1 MGFFDQI
8 TYYVRMHSAHKEHL
22 LHKVLAGSA
31 FVFALALL
39 PVAAYFLGPAAS
51 TSGNVAG
58 VSTERPLADFTA
70 STSAID
76 NSCTDRQAQL
86 DGLDRLQASWQAS
99 YAQEIGATS
108 DPALVDAAT
117 TNYQKEFSKVEAE
130 RARIESVLCK

>member
-1 MGFFDQI
+1 MGFFEQI
-8 TYYVRMHSAHKEHL
+8 TYYRRMHSAHKEHL

-51 TSGNVAG
+51 TPGSVAG
-58 VSTERPLADFTA
+58 VSTERPLADVAA
-70 STSAID
+70 SASPLDTT
-76 NSCTDRQAQL
+76 CTDRQAQL

-108 DPALVDAAT
+108 DAAAVDAAT
-117 TNYQKEFSKVEAE
+117 SNYQKEFSKVEAE

>member
-1 MGFFDQI
+1 MGFFEQI
-8 TYYVRMHSAHKEHL
+8 TYYGRMHSAHKEHL

-39 PVAAYFLGPAAS
+39 PVAAYFFGPTAS
-51 TSGNVAG
+51 TPGSVAG
-58 VSTERPLADFTA
+58 VSTERPLADVAA
-70 STSAID
+70 SASPLD
-76 NSCTDRQAQL
+76 NTCTDRQAQL

-108 DPALVDAAT
+108 DAAVVDAAT
-117 TNYQKEFSKVEAE
+117 SNYQKEFSKVEAE